1 MLTNTYKYFI
11 KPDWFNM
18 HISFIVENNVSM
30 LQYLDIN
37 NTKEGITVT
46 SSNAMLNN
54 VSSSFS
60 LANGIVIKLDNN
72 RMSTAET
79 VFYELEAS
87 NNEKNGIFLD
97 SVGLP
102 SNETFFRVHKCV
114 VYRNKERGLDVRA
127 NASVSLTECLI
138 QENKHTGV
146 YVYQVNGGKIKLKS
160 STILQNFN
168 AIHEYYTEEI
178 VLESCSFANHHH
190 RFYGKYYQS
199 YIYLQRGS
207 RSKFEITIV
216 NNTFNNIADGIE
228 VFINRYSSGNF
239 YIHLENNTFTGGNKI
254 LRIFYHYR
262 YYYYYKENMAYLTVK
277 NNIFINNTN
286 TNGQLFECEISNVGF
301 VSFENNIF
309 EGNMAKQIIRI
320 HGRYGIRSFGDILI
334 HGNQFLLDWAT
345 DSIVDVQNYYTIT
358 ITNNIFKNADVSA
371 CSLKAP
377 SFDNVFSINATHN
390 YWGTNSAMEV
400 VDRVCGFEKDM
411 TKSFIYY
418 IPFYTE
424 EDLREFSKIS
434 QDSFNV
440 SGALGGLIINDS
452 TITDMM
458 VAASLLISRSLFVR

>member
-1 MLTNTYKYFI
+1 MLTNTYKYYI

-72 RMSTAET
+72 RMSTAEM

-87 NNEKNGIFLD
+87 NNEKTGIFID

-102 SNETFFRVHKCV
+102 SNMTIFRVNKCV

-127 NASVSLTECLI
+127 NASVRFTECLI

-146 YVYQVNGGKIKLKS
+146 YVYQRNGGEIKLKS
-160 STILQNFN
+160 STILQNYI
-168 AIHEYYTEEI
+168 AIDEYYTEEI
-178 VLESCSFANHHH
+178 VLESCLFAD
-190 RFYGKYYQS
+190 RFYWKYYYQS
-199 YIYLQRGS
+199 YIYLRRGY
-207 RSKFEITIV
+207 RSNFEITIV
-216 NNTFNNIADGIE
+216 NSTFNNIVGIK
-228 VFINRYSSGNF
+228 VFIEGYSGGNF
-239 YIHLENNTFTGGNKI
+239 YIHLENNTFTGGEKI
-254 LRIFYHYR
+254 LRIVDAHYYHDY
-262 YYYYYKENMAYLTVK
+262 NDIMAYITVK

-286 TNGQLFECEISNVGF
+286 MNGQLFEYEISSVGF

-320 HGRYGIRSFGDILI
+320 HGRYGRRSFGDILI
-334 HGNQFLLDWAT
+334 HSNQFLLDWAT
-345 DSIVDVQNYYTIT
+345 DSIVDVLNYHTIT
-358 ITNNIFKNADVSA
+358 ITNNIFKNADVGA
-371 CSLKAP
+371 CCLKAP
-377 SFDNVFSINATHN
+377 RFDNVFSINATHN

-424 EDLREFSKIS
+424 EDLRVFSKIS

-452 TITDMM
+452 TITDVM

>member
-1 MLTNTYKYFI
+1 
-11 KPDWFNM
+11 M
-18 HISFIVENNVSM
+18 HVSFIVENNVSM
-30 LQYLDIN
+30 LQYLDVN

-87 NNEKNGIFLD
+87 NNEKAGIFLD

-102 SNETFFRVHKCV
+102 SNKIFFRVNKCV

-127 NASVSLTECLI
+127 NASVRFTECLI

-146 YVYQVNGGKIKLKS
+146 YVYQVNGGKIKLIS
-160 STILQNFN
+160 STILQNFKY
-168 AIHEYYTEEI
+168 AICGYYTDEI

-190 RFYGKYYQS
+190 RFYAKYSYQIKP
-199 YIYLQRGS
+199 YIVLLSGY
-207 RSKFEITIV
+207 RSKFEITIA
-216 NNTFNNIADGIE
+216 NNTFNNNIADGIE
-228 VFINRYSSGNF
+228 VILNWNSSENF
-239 YIHLENNTFTGGNKI
+239 SIHLENNTFTGGNKT
-254 LRIFYHYR
+254 LRIVDNHD
-262 YYYYYKENMAYLTVK
+262 YYYDTVNMAYITVK

-286 TNGQLFECEISNVGF
+286 TDGQLFECEISKVGS

-309 EGNMAKQIIRI
+309 EGNMAKQIILI
-320 HGRYGIRSFGDILI
+320 SGRTGRSFGGILI
-334 HGNQFLLDWAT
+334 HSNQFLFDWAT
-345 DSIVDVQNYYTIT
+345 DSIVDVQNYHTIT
-358 ITNNIFKNADVSA
+358 LTNNIFKNADVGA
-371 CSLKAP
+371 CCLKAP
-377 SFDNVFSINATHN
+377 SFHNVFSINATHN
-390 YWGTNSAMEV
+390 YWGTNSATEV

-418 IPFYTE
+418 IPFYIE
-424 EDLREFSKIS
+424 EDLEFNQIS
-434 QDSFNV
+434 QDGFNV

-452 TITDMM
+452 TITDVM

>member
-1 MLTNTYKYFI
+1 
-11 KPDWFNM
+11 M
-18 HISFIVENNVSM
+18 HISFIVENNVSK

-87 NNEKNGIFLD
+87 NNQKNGIFLD

-127 NASVSLTECLI
+127 NASVSFTECLI

-146 YVYQVNGGKIKLKS
+146 YVYQRNGGKIKLKS

-228 VFINRYSSGNF
+228 VFINSYSSENL

-254 LRIFYHYR
+254 LRIANSRYHYH
-262 YYYYYKENMAYLTVK
+262 YYNNIMAYLTVK

-320 HGRYGIRSFGDILI
+320 HGRYGRRSFGDILI
-334 HGNQFLLDWAT
+334 RGNQFLLDWAT
-345 DSIVDVQNYYTIT
+345 DSIVDVQNYHTIT
-358 ITNNIFKNADVSA
+358 ITNNIFKNADVGA

-452 TITDMM
+452 TKTDVM

>member
-1 MLTNTYKYFI
+1 
-11 KPDWFNM
+11 
-18 HISFIVENNVSM
+18 M
-30 LQYLDIN
+30 LQYLDVK

-72 RMSTAET
+72 RMTTAET

-87 NNEKNGIFLD
+87 NNEKTGIFID

-102 SNETFFRVHKCV
+102 SNITFFKVNKCV
-114 VYRNKERGLDVRA
+114 VYRNKEHGLDVRA

-146 YVYQVNGGKIKLKS
+146 YVYQRNGGKIKLKS
-160 STILQNFN
+160 STILQNFMY
-168 AIHEYYTEEI
+168 AIYEYYTEEI
-178 VLESCSFANHHH
+178 VLESCLFAN
-190 RFYGKYYQS
+190 RFYRKYYYYYQS
-199 YIYLQRGS
+199 YIYLRKGY

-216 NNTFNNIADGIE
+216 NNTFNNITNGIE
-228 VFINRYSSGNF
+228 VISYWYGSGNF

-254 LRIFYHYR
+254 LRIVDNR
-262 YYYYYKENMAYLTVK
+262 YYNYIYNMTYITVK

-286 TNGQLFECEISNVGF
+286 MYGQLFEYEISSVGF

-320 HGRYGIRSFGDILI
+320 HGRYGRRSFGNILI
-334 HGNQFLLDWAT
+334 HSNQFLLDWAT
-345 DSIVDVQNYYTIT
+345 DSIVDVQNYHTIT
-358 ITNNIFKNADVSA
+358 ITNNIFKNADVGA
-371 CSLKAP
+371 CCLKAP
-377 SFDNVFSINATHN
+377 RFDNVFSINATHN

-424 EDLREFSKIS
+424 EDLRGFSKIS

-452 TITDMM
+452 TITDVM